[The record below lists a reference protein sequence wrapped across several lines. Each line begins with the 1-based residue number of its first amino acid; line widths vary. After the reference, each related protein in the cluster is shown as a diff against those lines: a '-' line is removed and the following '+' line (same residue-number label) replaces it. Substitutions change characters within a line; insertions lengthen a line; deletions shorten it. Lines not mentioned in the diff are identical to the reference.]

1 MLKCTLAAL
10 VASCLLATPAEAEII
25 TDWAEVAG
33 AISKSDR
40 TLWTVERQFIDV
52 RLSLAM
58 FEAAN
63 AIDRKYRSYLGIDV
77 AAEGASIEAAV
88 MTAAREVLVRYYP
101 ERSQEIDGSYQ
112 VALAMIVDDAAK
124 QAGVAIGM
132 RAAAAA
138 IAMPDS
144 REGITVLR
152 YRPITTPGQW
162 VPVQLPAFSDE
173 LALVA
178 TLSFADF
185 EEMMPPPPP
194 SLTSDVWARD
204 LNEVK
209 LIGGREGSTR
219 TPVQSLNA
227 SYRITPDLIPILRS
241 ITGQPGRS
249 TVDNARLYALV
260 KIADSD
266 ITVVTGLAKLRYN
279 FWRPITAIRNADQDG
294 NPATT
299 IDPDWR
305 PFINVP
311 NHPEYPCA
319 HCSWTA
325 GLAEV
330 FKAEVGNAPEG
341 GVQVGSESLD
351 FAVVQTL
358 PTFDRWVEEVSYSRI
373 LGGVHYRFSNDAGE
387 ALGRRIAMR
396 TLTLLPPIER

>member
-1 MLKCTLAAL
+1 LLAA
-10 VASCLLATPAEAEII
+10 PAEAEII

-33 AISKSDR
+33 AIRESDR
-40 TLWTVERQFIDV
+40 TPWTVERQFIEV
-52 RLSLAM
+52 RLGLAM

-63 AIDRKYRSYLGIDV
+63 AIDRKYRSHLGIDV
-77 AAEGASIEAAV
+77 AAKGASIEAAV
-88 MTAAREVLVRYYP
+88 MTAAREVLVKYYP

-112 VALAMIVDDAAK
+112 VSLAMIVDAAAK

-132 RAAAAA
+132 KAAAAA

-144 REGITVLR
+144 REGITFVR
-152 YRPITTPGQW
+152 YRPVTTPGQW
-162 VPVQLPAFSDE
+162 VPVQLPAFDDQ
-173 LALVA
+173 LASVA

-209 LIGGREGSTR
+209 LIGGRKSSAR

-241 ITGQPGRS
+241 ITVRPGRS

-260 KIADSD
+260 SIADSD
-266 ITVVTGLAKLRYN
+266 ITVVTGLAKVRYN

-305 PFINVP
+305 SFIITP
-311 NHPEYPCA
+311 NHPEYPCL

-325 GLAEV
+325 GVAEV

-341 GVQVGSESLD
+341 GVQVGSQSLD
-351 FAVVQTL
+351 FAVTQTL

-387 ALGRRIAMR
+387 ALGRRVAMR
-396 TLTLLPPIER
+396 TLTLLPPIKR